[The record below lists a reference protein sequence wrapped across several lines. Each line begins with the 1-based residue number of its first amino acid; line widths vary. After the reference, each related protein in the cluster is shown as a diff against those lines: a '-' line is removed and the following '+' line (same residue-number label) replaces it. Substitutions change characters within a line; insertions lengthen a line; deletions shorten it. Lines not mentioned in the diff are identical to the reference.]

1 MQVGKATASD
11 VWRGLFVLSYTQLQ
25 ICLVLPCSNPNS
37 AYLHM
42 QAADY
47 PGSRYFIKERLKS
60 RDHHMLKNQGKS
72 SECSSQLLRSR
83 TEAEPQQAPSP
94 GGLSGSE
101 TAMPCKNM
109 LAPQRESQGTEC
121 STFSYINPSFS
132 QTSDTKNLRTTFPL
146 FFWGFFHLPT
156 RHHLDTSEWSL
167 QSKSQVFPRQHNQ
180 ELSLLPLNSAQMQ
193 SNPCCHRG
201 DHIHFLFIR

>member
-11 VWRGLFVLSYTQLQ
+11 VWRRLFFVLSHTQLQ
-25 ICLVLPCSNPNS
+25 IGLVLPCSNPNS

-47 PGSRYFIKERLKS
+47 PGSRHFIKERLKS
-60 RDHHMLKNQGKS
+60 RDHHMLKNEGKCG
-72 SECSSQLLRSR
+72 ECSSQLLHPG

-101 TAMPCKNM
+101 SSSALQEHAGT
-109 LAPQRESQGTEC
+109 QRESQGAEC

-132 QTSDTKNLRTTFPL
+132 QTSDTKNLRTTFSL

-167 QSKSQVFPRQHNQ
+167 QSKS
-180 ELSLLPLNSAQMQ
+180 
-193 SNPCCHRG
+193 
-201 DHIHFLFIR
+201 